1 MTNNYILVNPKV
13 GDFIRRQKGTNV
25 LLGFGIAGLAIG
37 SLTVLN
43 KIIALENR
51 IAHLENTLK
60 ELGCETGN

>member
-13 GDFIRRQKGTNV
+13 GDFIRRQNGTNA
-25 LLGFGIAGLAIG
+25 LLGFGLAIG
-37 SLTVLN
+37 GLAVIN
-43 KIIALENR
+43 KMITLENR

>member
-13 GDFIRRQKGTNV
+13 GEFIRRQNGTNA
-25 LLGFGIAGLAIG
+25 LLGFGIAVLAIG
-37 SLTVLN
+37 GLAVIN
-43 KIIALENR
+43 KMITLENR